1 MSKKIVIIGAG
12 PIGCFTAQLLKL
24 YGFNPLVI
32 EEHSQ
37 IGRPIHC
44 TGLVG
49 SKVFTNNNPFSI
61 PKSSIINIINGAVI
75 HHDGQCFTIER
86 KNVAYVIDRERFD
99 KELGQGLDIL
109 YHKRFL
115 GLKKTGSGYTVEMDK
130 NNIFAD
136 MVIGADGANSSIR
149 RILNPNTGIKCYKGV
164 QFRLKTKVRHKD
176 LVEVYLKKPSFY
188 WVVPERKDIVRVGT
202 ISENPIKDLKYF
214 LSEIKMKGEVLEQYG
229 GLVAIG
235 ICGVTAKENM
245 AVVGDAACQVKPLS
259 YGGIYFG
266 LEAASILASCIKEN
280 RLTDYDSLWK
290 MKLAPEIRIGLK
302 VKNIYNRLYP
312 QDLRNL
318 FSLIKKQKS
327 LIEKIGDFE
336 NHSRLILEMLKKPD
350 FYRYMS
356 KFIGR
361 LVVSIFN
368 S

>member
-12 PIGCFTAQLLKL
+12 PVGCFTAQLLKL
-24 YGFNPLVI
+24 HGFNPLVI
-32 EEHSQ
+32 EEHRQ

-49 SKVFTNNNPFSI
+49 SKVFTNNNPVNA

-75 HHDGQCFTIER
+75 HYDGQYFTIER

-99 KELGQGLDIL
+99 KELGNGLDIL
-109 YHKRFL
+109 YHKKFT
-115 GLKKTGSGYTVEMDK
+115 GLKKTGNGYTVEMDK
-130 NNIFAD
+130 NNLFAD
-136 MVIGADGANSSIR
+136 IVIGANGANSSIR
-149 RILNPNTGIKCYKGV
+149 RILNPNTNIKCHKGV
-164 QFRLKTKVRHKD
+164 QLRIKTKVRHKD

-188 WVVPERKDIVRVGT
+188 WVVPEGKDVVRVGT

-214 LSEIKMKGEVLEQYG
+214 LNEIKMKGEVLEQYG

-235 ICGVTAKENM
+235 ICDVTAKGNM

-259 YGGIYFG
+259 YGGVYFG
-266 LEAASILASCIKEN
+266 LEAASILASCIKDN
-280 RLTDYDSLWK
+280 RLMDYDSLWK
-290 MKLAPEIRIGLK
+290 TKLASEIRIGLK
-302 VKNIYNRLYP
+302 VRNIYNHLYP
-312 QDLRNL
+312 DDIRNIFIL
-318 FSLIKKQKS
+318 MKKQKS

-336 NHSRLILEMLKKPD
+336 NHGRLILKMFKKPD
-350 FYRYMS
+350 LYHLIS

-361 LVVSIFN
+361 LVVSLFE